1 MSTVEQATD
10 AQSNLRNAPAGADL
24 RLPLPMD
31 RIASF
36 CRKWGIRELS
46 VFGSI
51 LRDDFSPDS
60 DVDFLAE
67 FSPDCRHSLFDMVYL
82 EDELREIV
90 GRDVDVVVKRA
101 VQQSRN
107 PFRRREILGSA
118 RVVYH
123 V

>member
-1 MSTVEQATD
+1 MNMVEPATD
-10 AQSNLRNAPAGADL
+10 LRKAPTGADL
-24 RLPLPMD
+24 RLELPLD
-31 RIASF
+31 RIAAF

-51 LRDDFSPDS
+51 LRDDFGPQS
-60 DVDFLAE
+60 DVDFLADFDPE
-67 FSPDCRHSLFDMVYL
+67 YRHSLFDMVYL

-90 GRDVDVVVKRA
+90 GRDVDVAVKLA

-107 PFRRREILGSA
+107 PYRRREILGSA